1 MPTLNYNQ
9 LWSLF
14 LGWKVSILANFGR
27 NGAKSQSNINLFM
40 YLLHTARALP
50 ILCTCVQYWAPTR
63 PICFV
68 RGLIFAT
75 FCYFLLLFATFCYFF
90 ATFCYFL
97 LLFGTFGKLFLLT
110 ATCGYLAATLRC
122 LFYFFL
128 LLSATFCYF
137 LLLFA
142 TFCYFLL
149 LFATFCYFL
158 LLFAT
163 VCCQKLFAP
172 NCATWHYSSTL
183 LHTALHYYFKQT
195 EENINWV
202 VIC

>member
-1 MPTLNYNQ
+1 M
-9 LWSLF
+9 
-14 LGWKVSILANFGR
+14 SILANFGR
-27 NGAKSQSNINLFM
+27 NGAEKQFNINLFM

-75 FCYFLLLFATFCYFF
+75 FCYFLLLFATFCYFLLLF

-97 LLFGTFGKLFLLT
+97 ALLASFF
-110 ATCGYLAATLRC
+110 YLQLHAATLQLLC
-122 LFYFFL
+122 VAYFTSFCYFL

-149 LFATFCYFL
+149 LFATFCYCL
-158 LLFAT
+158 LSKA
-163 VCCQKLFAP
+163 
-172 NCATWHYSSTL
+172 
-183 LHTALHYYFKQT
+183 
-195 EENINWV
+195 
-202 VIC
+202 ICP

>member
-1 MPTLNYNQ
+1 
-9 LWSLF
+9 
-14 LGWKVSILANFGR
+14 VSILANFGR

-75 FCYFLLLFATFCYFF
+75 FCYFLLLFATFLLLF

-97 LLFGTFGKLFLLT
+97 ALLASFF
-110 ATCGYLAATLRC
+110 YLQLHAATLQLLC
-122 LFYFFL
+122 VAYFT
-128 LLSATFCYF
+128 SFCYF
-137 LLLFA
+137 LLLSA

-172 NCATWHYSSTL
+172 NCAT
-183 LHTALHYYFKQT
+183 
-195 EENINWV
+195 
-202 VIC
+202 

>member
-1 MPTLNYNQ
+1 MREHKYNENYWVYHVFALQMLVCIIRPHAMPTSKYNQ
-9 LWSLF
+9 LWSPF
-14 LGWKVSILANFGR
+14 FGWKVSILANFGR
-27 NGAKSQSNINLFM
+27 NGAEKQFNISSFM
-40 YLLHTARALP
+40 YLLHAARALP

-75 FCYFLLLFATFCYFF
+75 FCYFLLLFATFLLLF
-90 ATFCYFL
+90 ATFWHFWQAFSTYSYMRLPCSYFAL
-97 LLFGTFGKLFLLT
+97 LI
-110 ATCGYLAATLRC
+110 
-122 LFYFFL
+122 
-128 LLSATFCYF
+128 

-163 VCCQKLFAP
+163 FCYC
-172 NCATWHYSSTL
+172 L
-183 LHTALHYYFKQT
+183 LSKA
-195 EENINWV
+195 
-202 VIC
+202 ICP

>member
-158 LLFAT
+158 LLFAVKSYLPLT
-163 VCCQKLFAP
+163 ALLDTTAP
-172 NCATWHYSSTL
+172 RYFTL
-183 LHTALHYYFKQT
+183 LYTTISSKRKKT
-195 EENINWV
+195 
-202 VIC
+202 

>member
-1 MPTLNYNQ
+1 
-9 LWSLF
+9 
-14 LGWKVSILANFGR
+14 
-27 NGAKSQSNINLFM
+27 M

-75 FCYFLLLFATFCYFF
+75 FCYFLLLFATFLLLF

-97 LLFGTFGKLFLLT
+97 ALLASFF
-110 ATCGYLAATLRC
+110 YLQLHAATLQLLC
-122 LFYFFL
+122 VAYFTSFCYFL

-158 LLFAT
+158 LLFAVKSYLPLT
-163 VCCQKLFAP
+163 ALLDTTAP
-172 NCATWHYSSTL
+172 RYFTL
-183 LHTALHYYFKQT
+183 LYTTISSKRKKT
-195 EENINWV
+195 
-202 VIC
+202 